1 MLTGCLSIEN
11 LVDSILQE
19 QRVLQDAREV
29 TQLPD
34 EATNQGTTSVSRDE
48 ATKLLTNVRLQAMH
62 IHNRC
67 RVWRFDVEKVTEATR
82 SEISDSDE
90 RLTYIAHAMDDEAD
104 RMNTQLV
111 FMKLSYFRTALS
123 EAWKPYKKEF
133 ENVGAEAIRA
143 CAEIRNVHRN
153 MARAIRMHISH
164 SPVEYSLN
172 ISTDEM
178 TECLKKSDNFFNSM
192 SL

>member
-19 QRVLQDAREV
+19 QKILQDSQEV
-29 TQLPD
+29 TLLPD
-34 EATNQGTTSVSRDE
+34 EATNQSTAFVSRDE
-48 ATKLLTNVRLQAMH
+48 ATNLLTNVRLQAMH

-67 RVWRFDVEKVTEATR
+67 RAWRFDVEKVAESTR
-82 SEISDSDE
+82 SDISDSDE
-90 RLTYIAHAMDDEAD
+90 RLTYIARAMDNEAD

-133 ENVGAEAIRA
+133 EDIGAEAIRA

-153 MARAIRMHISH
+153 MARAIRMHINH
-164 SPVEYSLN
+164 SPVDYSLN
-172 ISTDEM
+172 ISANEIAD
-178 TECLKKSDNFFNSM
+178 CLRKSDTFFSSM
-192 SL
+192 GV